1 MVDGLAWV
9 IEGWPQSYL
18 FMAIGV
24 LVIFVGWV
32 ITSERRTRHLVQ
44 LIRAWR
50 TGRR

>member
-1 MVDGLAWV
+1 MDWLAWL
-9 IEGWPQSYL
+9 IEGWPRPYL

-24 LVIFVGWV
+24 LVVFVGWV